1 MCPLQIAELYGR
13 LMEITGSEVVE
24 LNRAV
29 AIAQAGDPARALELV
44 DRLELDSYAYLHSTR
59 GELLSW
65 LGRHDES
72 RRAFEQALALARSD
86 IDRRFLERRLT
97 EP

>member
-1 MCPLQIAELYGR
+1 VRVCPLQIAELYGR

-44 DRLELDSYAYLHSTR
+44 DRLELDSYPYLHSTR
-59 GELLSW
+59 GELLSR
-65 LGRHDES
+65 LGRRMNPGVLSS
-72 RRAFEQALALARSD
+72 RLWR
-86 IDRRFLERRLT
+86 
-97 EP
+97 